1 MRARRWVAYH
11 GLAINVAPD
20 LAPFA
25 AIVPC
30 GIAGAAVT
38 SVAAALGM
46 RGGPGPDPDPEPTLG
61 QPTLGQA
68 PGAPAA
74 DRWNGAGA
82 FQPSVPAGRTAVD
95 VSDRAVA
102 GSAAGQPAMEAGAA
116 VACEERVF
124 DPFAPEELP
133 PIDLSQL
140 RLQPGV
146 ELRPASSDAGGPGLG
161 AEPAGSA
168 GAPGAGASACES
180 PAEDIGAAGRAGA
193 VPGMHPGGVLGEAGA
208 RLVAEY
214 AFALRAMFED
224 VFEVELVEARG
235 GNMDL
240 LGASRPRFTAEG
252 EPSVGP

>member
-38 SVAAALGM
+38 SVAEALGM
-46 RGGPGPDPDPEPTLG
+46 QGEPGPSHEPGPARTPRQALG
-61 QPTLGQA
+61 A
-68 PGAPAA
+68 SA
-74 DRWNGAGA
+74 
-82 FQPSVPAGRTAVD
+82 AGRGRDAGPRQRSLPAELTAGD
-95 VSDRAVA
+95 ALRREGA
-102 GSAAGQPAMEAGAA
+102 GSAAEQPAGKKGFAI
-116 VACEERVF
+116 ACEEPVF

-146 ELRPASSDAGGPGLG
+146 ELRPASSDAGLPGLG
-161 AEPAGSA
+161 AESEGLPAGPSA
-168 GAPGAGASACES
+168 GADAGDSVRDASK
-180 PAEDIGAAGRAGA
+180 PAAGRTGA
-193 VPGMHPGGVLGEAGA
+193 VPALHPGGVLGEAGA

-214 AFALRAMFED
+214 AFALRATFEE
-224 VFEVELVEARG
+224 VFEVELVEAG
-235 GNMDL
+235 CDVGL
-240 LGASRPRFTAEG
+240 VGAWSPTIDCG
-252 EPSVGP
+252 M